1 MMACHQPLTL
11 LHIAFAPGQIFC
23 VACIDQENFQ
33 SRLFQDVERLRF
45 TLHLLVDWLLTEQR
59 ALLWTGRSWILVK
72 TTVLVVIR
80 VSTKQS
86 AVLPATD
93 SSHRDL
99 QFFRDLREG

>member
-23 VACIDQENFQ
+23 VACIDQEHFQ

-80 VSTKQS
+80 VSTKHVRGVTS
-86 AVLPATD
+86 D
-93 SSHRDL
+93 
-99 QFFRDLREG
+99 G